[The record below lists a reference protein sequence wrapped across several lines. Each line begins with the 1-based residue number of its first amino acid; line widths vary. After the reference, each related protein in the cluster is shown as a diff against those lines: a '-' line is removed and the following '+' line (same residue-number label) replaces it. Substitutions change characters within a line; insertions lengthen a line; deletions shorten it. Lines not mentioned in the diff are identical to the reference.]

1 MLLFSLPE
9 QEMKNILL
17 LGAGKSSHV
26 LIKYLMNNAALSGW
40 QVTVADISLEAA
52 QSNVGNHPNGKA
64 IALDINNA
72 GQRKAA
78 IKSADLVISLLPP
91 ALHLFAAGDCLRFKK
106 HLVTAS
112 YVSPEM
118 KALHDDVVA
127 GGLIFLNECG
137 LDPGIDHMS
146 AMKIMDEVQ
155 DAGGKITEFR
165 SYTGGLIAPESNNNP
180 WGYKFTW
187 NPRNVILAGQGTAK
201 YLLDEKVKEV
211 PYKELFSHTE
221 KISVSGMDALEG
233 YPNRDSLSYI
243 SLYGLDG
250 ISTMLRGTLRYEG
263 FCRAWNVF
271 VQLGYTD
278 DSTPVNS
285 GTISYSDL
293 TESLL
298 PLEYRG
304 NNLPE
309 DLAKFCGEKPGSEIM
324 QKIEWT
330 GILSD
335 EKIPLQK
342 ATPAQILQNLLE
354 KKWKLQEGDKDII
367 VMQHQFRISN
377 FEFRI
382 LKSSLVVKGDNTT
395 DTAMAKTVGLPLGI
409 AAKLILEGKIK
420 SRGVIIPIQKEIYE
434 PVLEELSRYNI
445 VFEETNQ

>member
-1 MLLFSLPE
+1 
-9 QEMKNILL
+9 MKNILL

-26 LIKYLMNNAALSGW
+26 LIKYLLHNAASGNW

-52 QSNVGNHPNGKA
+52 QSNVGMHSSGKA
-64 IALDINNA
+64 IVLDINNTE
-72 GQRKAA
+72 QREAA

-91 ALHLFAAGDCLRFKK
+91 ALHLFAARDCLRFKK

-118 KALHDDVVA
+118 KALHQDVVNS
-127 GGLIFLNECG
+127 GLIFLNECG

-146 AMKIMDEVQ
+146 AMKIIDHVH
-155 DAGGKITEFR
+155 DAGGKIAEFR

-201 YLLDEKVKEV
+201 YLLEGKIKEV
-211 PYKELFSHTE
+211 PYKELFTHTE
-221 KISVSGMDALEG
+221 KISVSGVDALEG

-243 SLYGLDG
+243 SLYGLEG
-250 ISTMLRGTLRYEG
+250 ISTILRGTLRYEG
-263 FCRAWNVF
+263 FCPAWNVF

-278 DSTPVNS
+278 DSTHINTANLTYV
-285 GTISYSDL
+285 DL

-298 PLEYRG
+298 PLQFRG

-309 DLAKFCGEKPGSEIM
+309 DLARFSGEKSDSDAM
-324 QKIEWT
+324 RKIEWT

-335 EKIPLQK
+335 EKIPIPN

-354 KKWKLQEGDKDII
+354 KKWKLEEGDKDII
-367 VMQHQFRISN
+367 IMQHQFRIKNS
-377 FEFRI
+377 ELRI
-382 LKSSLVVKGDNTT
+382 KNLISSLVVKGEDAV

-409 AAKLILEGKIK
+409 AAKLILADKIK
-420 SRGVIIPIQKEIYE
+420 SRGVMIPVQKEIYE
-434 PVLEELSRYNI
+434 PVLGELRNYNI
-445 VFEETNQ
+445 VFEETDQ

>member
-1 MLLFSLPE
+1 
-9 QEMKNILL
+9 MKNILL

-26 LIKYLMNNAALSGW
+26 LVKYLLQNAASGSW
-40 QVTVADISLEAA
+40 QVTVADISLAAA
-52 QSNVGNHPNGKA
+52 QSNVASQPDGKA

-72 GQRKAA
+72 QQREAA
-78 IKSADLVISLLPP
+78 IQNADLVISLLPP
-91 ALHLFAAGDCLRFKK
+91 ALHLFAAKDCLRFKK

-118 KALHDDVVA
+118 KALHNDVVA
-127 GGLIFLNECG
+127 SGLIFLNECG

-146 AMKIMDEVQ
+146 AMKIIDHVH

-201 YLLDEKVKEV
+201 YLLDGKIKEV
-211 PYKELFSHTE
+211 PYKELFTHTE
-221 KISVSGMDALEG
+221 KISVSGVDVLEG

-243 SLYGLDG
+243 SLYGLEG

-278 DSTPVNS
+278 DETRIDTRNI
-285 GTISYSDL
+285 TYADL

-298 PLEYRG
+298 PLQFRG

-309 DLAKFCGEKPGSEIM
+309 DLAKFCGENPGSEIL
-324 QKIEWT
+324 KKVEWT

-335 EKIPLQK
+335 EKIPLSN

-354 KKWKLQEGDKDII
+354 KKWKLEEGDKDII
-367 VMQHQFRISN
+367 IMQHQFRIQNS
-377 FEFRI
+377 EFRI
-382 LKSSLVVKGDNTT
+382 ENLISSLVVKGDSAI

-409 AAKLILEGKIK
+409 AAKLILADKIK
-420 SRGVIIPIQKEIYE
+420 SRGVMIPVQKEIYE
-434 PVLEELSRYNI
+434 PVLDELKNYRI

>member
-1 MLLFSLPE
+1 
-9 QEMKNILL
+9 MKNILL

-26 LIKYLMNNAALSGW
+26 LIKYLLNNASSGNW

-52 QSNVGNHPNGKA
+52 QSNVGTHSSGKA
-64 IALDINNA
+64 IALDINNEQ
-72 GQRKAA
+72 QRETA
-78 IKSADLVISLLPP
+78 IESTDLVISLLPP
-91 ALHLFAAGDCLRFKK
+91 ALHLFAAKDCLRFKK

-118 KALHDDVVA
+118 KALHDDVVSS
-127 GGLIFLNECG
+127 GLIFLNECG

-146 AMKIMDEVQ
+146 AMKIIDHVHN
-155 DAGGKITEFR
+155 AGGKITEFR

-201 YLLDEKVKEV
+201 YLLEGKIKEV
-211 PYKELFSHTE
+211 PYKELFTHTE
-221 KISVSGMDALEG
+221 KISVSGVDALED

-243 SLYGLDG
+243 SLYGLEG

-263 FCRAWNVF
+263 FCRTWNVF

-278 DSTPVNS
+278 DSTHINS
-285 GTISYSDL
+285 KNLTYADL

-298 PLEYRG
+298 PLQYRG

-309 DLAKFCGEKPGSEIM
+309 DLAKFLGEKINSDVM
-324 QKIEWT
+324 KRIEWT

-335 EKIPLQK
+335 EKIPLHN

-354 KKWKLQEGDKDII
+354 KKWKLEEGDKDII
-367 VMQHQFRISN
+367 VMQHRFKITNHKFQISN
-377 FEFRI
+377 VI
-382 LKSSLVVKGDNTT
+382 SSLVVKGDNAN

-409 AAKLILEGKIK
+409 AAKLILADKIK
-420 SRGVIIPIQKEIYE
+420 SRGVMIPVQKEIYE
-434 PVLEELSRYNI
+434 PVLDELRNYNI

>member
-1 MLLFSLPE
+1 
-9 QEMKNILL
+9 MKNILL
-17 LGAGKSSHV
+17 LGAGKSSHI
-26 LIKYLMNNAALSGW
+26 LIKYLLQNAASGNW

-52 QSNVGNHPNGKA
+52 QYNVGTHPRGKA
-64 IALDINNA
+64 ISLDINNA
-72 GQRKAA
+72 QQRETA
-78 IKSADLVISLLPP
+78 IKSADLAISLLPP
-91 ALHLFAAGDCLRFKK
+91 ALHLFAANDCLRFKK

-118 KALHDDVVA
+118 KALHNDVVA
-127 GGLIFLNECG
+127 SGLIFLNECG

-146 AMKIMDEVQ
+146 AMKIMDQVH

-201 YLLDEKVKEV
+201 YLLEGKIKEI
-211 PYKELFSHTE
+211 PYKELFTHTE
-221 KISVSGMDALEG
+221 KISVSGADALEG

-243 SLYGLDG
+243 SLYGLEG

-263 FCRAWNVF
+263 FCRAWNIF

-278 DSTPVNS
+278 DNS
-285 GTISYSDL
+285 QINTANLSYGDL

-298 PLEYRG
+298 PLQFRG

-309 DLAKFCGEKPGSEIM
+309 DLARFCGEKISSDVM
-324 QKIEWT
+324 KRIEWT

-335 EKIPLQK
+335 EKIPLSN
-342 ATPAQILQNLLE
+342 ASPAQILQNLLE
-354 KKWKLQEGDKDII
+354 KKWKLEEGDKDMI
-367 VMQHQFRISN
+367 VMQHRFRIQN
-377 FEFRI
+377 AKFKI
-382 LKSSLVVKGDNTT
+382 QNLTSSLVVKGDNAI

-409 AAKLILEGKIK
+409 AAKLILAGEIK
-420 SRGVIIPIQKEIYE
+420 SRGVLIPVQKEIYE
-434 PVLEELSRYNI
+434 PVLDELKNYNI
-445 VFEETNQ
+445 VFAETNQ

>member
-1 MLLFSLPE
+1 
-9 QEMKNILL
+9 MKNILL

-26 LIKYLMNNAALSGW
+26 LIKYLLQNAASGSW

-52 QSNVGNHPNGKA
+52 QSNVGNHSNAKA

-72 GQRKAA
+72 QQREAA
-78 IKSADLVISLLPP
+78 IQNADLVISLLPP
-91 ALHLFAAGDCLRFKK
+91 ALHLFAAKDCLRFKK

-118 KALHDDVVA
+118 KALHQDVVA
-127 GGLIFLNECG
+127 SGLIFLNECG

-146 AMKIMDEVQ
+146 AMKIMDEIH
-155 DAGGKITEFR
+155 AGGGKIIEFR

-187 NPRNVILAGQGTAK
+187 NPRNVILAGQGTTK
-201 YLLDEKVKEV
+201 YLLDGKIKEV
-211 PYKELFSHTE
+211 PYKELFTHTE
-221 KISVSGMDALEG
+221 KISVSGVDALEG

-243 SLYGLDG
+243 SLYGLEG

-278 DSTPVNS
+278 DETHIDTRNI
-285 GTISYSDL
+285 TYADL

-298 PLEYRG
+298 PLPFRG

-309 DLAKFCGEKPGSEIM
+309 DLAKFCREKPGSDTM
-324 QKIEWT
+324 KKIEWT
-330 GILSD
+330 RILSD
-335 EKIPLQK
+335 DKIPLQN
-342 ATPAQILQNLLE
+342 ATAAQILQNLLE
-354 KKWKLQEGDKDII
+354 KKWKLEEGDKDII
-367 VMQHQFRISN
+367 VMQHQFKIQNSELRIEN
-377 FEFRI
+377 LI
-382 LKSSLVVKGDNTT
+382 SSLVVKGDNSI

-420 SRGVIIPIQKEIYE
+420 RRGVIIPIEKEIYE
-434 PVLEELSRYNI
+434 PVLNELKNYKI
-445 VFEETNQ
+445 VFEETN

>member
-1 MLLFSLPE
+1 
-9 QEMKNILL
+9 MKNILL

-26 LIKYLMNNAALSGW
+26 LIKYLLQNAASGSW
-40 QVTVADISLEAA
+40 QVTVADISLEVA
-52 QSNVGNHPNGKA
+52 QSNVGNHPNGRA
-64 IALDINNA
+64 IALDINNTQ
-72 GQRKAA
+72 QREAA
-78 IKSADLVISLLPP
+78 IQNADLVISLLPP
-91 ALHLFAAGDCLRFKK
+91 ALHLFAAKDCLRFKK

-127 GGLIFLNECG
+127 SGLIFLNECG

-146 AMKIMDEVQ
+146 AMKIMDEVHH
-155 DAGGKITEFR
+155 AGGKITEFR

-187 NPRNVILAGQGTAK
+187 NPRNVILAGQGRAK
-201 YLLDEKVKEV
+201 YLFDGKIKKV
-211 PYKELFSHTE
+211 PYKELFTHTE
-221 KISVSGMDALEG
+221 KISVSGVDALEG

-243 SLYGLDG
+243 SLYGLEG
-250 ISTMLRGTLRYEG
+250 ISTMLRGTLRYRG

-278 DSTPVNS
+278 DSTRINS
-285 GTISYSDL
+285 GNISYSDL

-298 PLEYRG
+298 PLQFRG

-309 DLAKFCGEKPGSEIM
+309 DLAKFCGEKPGSDTM
-324 QKIEWT
+324 KKIEWT

-335 EKIPLQK
+335 EKIPLQH
-342 ATPAQILQNLLE
+342 ATAAQILQNLLE
-354 KKWKLQEGDKDII
+354 KKWKLEEGDKDII
-367 VMQHQFRISN
+367 VMQHQFRIKNS
-377 FEFRI
+377 ELRI
-382 LKSSLVVKGDNTT
+382 QNLISSLVVKGDNSI

-420 SRGVIIPIQKEIYE
+420 SRGVIIPIEKEIYE
-434 PVLEELSRYNI
+434 PVLNELKNYKI

>member
-1 MLLFSLPE
+1 
-9 QEMKNILL
+9 MKNILL

-26 LIKYLMNNAALSGW
+26 LIKYLLNNAAAGNW

-52 QSNVGNHPNGKA
+52 QSNVGNHGSGKA

-72 GQRKAA
+72 QQREAS
-78 IKSADLVISLLPP
+78 IKNTDLVISLLPP
-91 ALHLFAAGDCLRFKK
+91 ALHLFAAKDCLRFKK

-118 KALHDDVVA
+118 KALHDDVA
-127 GGLIFLNECG
+127 ASGLIFLNECG

-146 AMKIMDEVQ
+146 AMKIIDHIHA
-155 DAGGKITEFR
+155 AGGKITGFR

-201 YLLDEKVKEV
+201 YLLDGKIKEV
-211 PYKELFSHTE
+211 DYKDLFLHTE
-221 KISVSGMDALEG
+221 KISVSGVDALEG

-243 SLYGLDG
+243 SLYGLEN

-278 DSTPVNS
+278 DNTRINS
-285 GTISYSDL
+285 ENITYADL

-298 PLEYRG
+298 PLQFRG
-304 NNLPE
+304 NKLQE
-309 DLAKFCGEKPGSEIM
+309 QLAEFCGEKINSDVMKRIA
-324 QKIEWT
+324 WT

-335 EKIPLQK
+335 EKIALPN

-354 KKWKLQEGDKDII
+354 KKWKLEEGDKDII
-367 VMQHQFRISN
+367 VMQHQFKIQNSK
-377 FEFRI
+377 FRI
-382 LKSSLVVKGDNTT
+382 QNSISSLVVKGDNSI

-409 AAKLILEGKIK
+409 AAKLILADKIK
-420 SRGVIIPIQKEIYE
+420 SRGVMIPVQKEIYE
-434 PVLEELSRYNI
+434 PVLEELKNYKI
-445 VFEETNQ
+445 IFEETNQ